1 MIKKTA
7 IGTFVVAL
15 LLVFALPVGGV
26 KASGL
31 YRIENYDVEVIVTED
46 HTYKVEERISAVF
59 TNPQHGIYRYIPYRF
74 PELPELYPRIENL
87 KVNQPFES
95 STSIYE
101 GYRFLDV
108 RIGDPEK
115 TVVGKVEYLLS
126 YDYLV
131 GRLGDASYIS
141 YNLMGNMETI
151 IEEGSFVVELPK
163 EIDPGSVRF
172 YQGIAGSDVLAK
184 VSYEMYLVDGHPV
197 IAGMLLEPIGEG
209 EYLTLHIPVSDEYFA
224 AAPVLGSWYQTFIP
238 YILSLSALAFL
249 GIGALWFRFGR
260 DRKITQVLEFY
271 PPDELTPLEI
281 YRIYE
286 EQDFLTG
293 VTPSYVKESTSLIY
307 HLANK
312 GYLTIAFVDE
322 KHFIL
327 RKTNKEPTS
336 EKKHVKVFLSELFR
350 TKESVSEKE
359 LEEDYYSI
367 ASPTVLALPELD
379 LIDGRSFLLKVL
391 GIIAATIPM
400 VLAGITLMDHLDPW
414 YMIVALVLT
423 GISGILSLLMAFA
436 LEQGVSGI
444 RKGRGAYG
452 ILLPLSAIL
461 LGLFLWWILPLKGYL
476 LVYGIFQV
484 SLIWSMFIKKRNDSA
499 LMLLGRV
506 AGFREFLSV
515 AKKNELEKLVAEN
528 PVYFY
533 DILPYAHALGVSK
546 VFSDKFK
553 DIEMKMPAGYA
564 GSGSMMNYWF
574 LYHNLSLMNHLA
586 NNSVAAQIQASK
598 SGFGGSGFG
607 GGGFSGGGF
616 GGGGGG
622 TW

>member
-7 IGTFVVAL
+7 IGALAIAL

-26 KASGL
+26 EASGL

-46 HTYKVEERISAVF
+46 HTYKVEERISANF

-95 STSIYE
+95 STSFYE

-108 RIGDPEK
+108 RIGDPEE
-115 TVVGKVEYLLS
+115 TVVGRVEYRLS

-151 IEEGSFVVELPK
+151 IEEGSFIVELPK
-163 EIDPGSVRF
+163 EVDPENIHF
-172 YQGIAGSDVLAK
+172 YQGVAGSDVPAN
-184 VSYEMYLVDGHPV
+184 VGYEMDLVDGHPV
-197 IAGMLLEPIGEG
+197 ITGKLLEPIGEG
-209 EYLTLHIPVSDEYFA
+209 EYLTLHIAVSDDYFA

-260 DRKITQVLEFY
+260 DRKITRVLEFY

-286 EQDFLTG
+286 EQDFLPG
-293 VTPSYVKESTSLIY
+293 VTPSYIKESTSLIY

-312 GYLTIAFVDE
+312 GYLTIAFVDDQ
-322 KHFIL
+322 HFVL
-327 RKTNKEPTS
+327 SKTSKDPSS

-350 TKESVSEKE
+350 TKGSVTDKE
-359 LEEDYYSI
+359 LEEDFYSI
-367 ASPTVLALPELD
+367 GSPTVLALPELD
-379 LIDGRSFLLKVL
+379 LIDGRSVLLKVL
-391 GIIAATIPM
+391 GIIAASIPM
-400 VLAGITLMDHLDPW
+400 VVAILTLMDHLNPL
-414 YMIVALVLT
+414 YSIVALVLT
-423 GISGILSLLMAFA
+423 GISGILTLLMAFA

-444 RKGRGAYG
+444 RKGRGVYG
-452 ILLPLSAIL
+452 ILLPMSAFL
-461 LGLFLWWILPLKGYL
+461 LGLVLWWILPLKGYL
-476 LVYGIFQV
+476 LAYGLFQV
-484 SLIWSMFIKKRNDSA
+484 SLTWSMFIKKRNDSA
-499 LMLLGRV
+499 SLLLGRV
-506 AGFREFLSV
+506 AGFREFLMV

-533 DILPYAHALGVSK
+533 DILPYAHVLGVSK

-553 DIEMKMPAGYA
+553 DIEMKMPAAYA

-598 SGFGGSGFG
+598 SSFGGSGFG